1 MSVFRAAASDPA
13 HRPSIEAPHPASAV
27 PQRHPLPPGQWVP
40 PQRGAQ
46 DPAYTDGPT
55 EPLGAIREAAA
66 REIAIREAEA
76 REAAVREFA
85 VREAEAREAAVREAV
100 IREAAAREAALREA
114 ALRDA
119 ALRDAARRDAL
130 LHDAEVRDADARE
143 NDARGGDAWDD
154 ERGGA
159 ARGGDARDGDTRDDK
174 PGGDAREN
182 DPRGGDPRGGD
193 PRGGDPRG
201 GDPRGGEGRGGDP
214 RGGEGR
220 GGDAWEGEA
229 RSTELRGSDVSGSD
243 VRDTESRKAGSKRG
257 EASTSREDVAGDPIG
272 HRAAAARANGRPR
285 RRAGVVLAVLL
296 SLLAL
301 LISGA
306 TGFLSWQTFKAT
318 VRTAAPAPQPSA
330 MPVPVAA
337 ESRPPRP
344 ESYPVAYAKEPL
356 RLQLDCAAA
365 LFLDLDE
372 PRADAP
378 EALGDLRYESRCG
391 TRPAR
396 LSLGAGAA
404 GGSRQASADT
414 DAAGCDR
421 AIRTS
426 PLGRGLQVEV
436 RKGTALCVL
445 TAAAPAE
452 LVLVEIIDV
461 GGSGTAGLRATSWR
475 VP

>member
-1 MSVFRAAASDPA
+1 
-13 HRPSIEAPHPASAV
+13 
-27 PQRHPLPPGQWVP
+27 
-40 PQRGAQ
+40 
-46 DPAYTDGPT
+46 
-55 EPLGAIREAAA
+55 
-66 REIAIREAEA
+66 
-76 REAAVREFA
+76 
-85 VREAEAREAAVREAV
+85 
-100 IREAAAREAALREA
+100 
-114 ALRDA
+114 
-119 ALRDAARRDAL
+119 
-130 LHDAEVRDADARE
+130 
-143 NDARGGDAWDD
+143 
-154 ERGGA
+154 
-159 ARGGDARDGDTRDDK
+159 
-174 PGGDAREN
+174 
-182 DPRGGDPRGGD
+182 
-193 PRGGDPRG
+193 
-201 GDPRGGEGRGGDP
+201 
-214 RGGEGR
+214 
-220 GGDAWEGEA
+220 
-229 RSTELRGSDVSGSD
+229 

-306 TGFLSWQTFKAT
+306 TGFLSWQTFKT
-318 VRTAAPAPQPSA
+318 VRTATPAPQPSA

-356 RLQLDCAAA
+356 RLQLDCAV

-391 TRPAR
+391 TRQPR

-404 GGSRQASADT
+404 AGSRQASSDT

-445 TAAAPAE
+445 TAATPAE

-461 GGSGTAGLRATSWR
+461 GGSGTAGLRATSWQ

>member
-46 DPAYTDGPT
+46 DPAFTDGPT
-55 EPLGAIREAAA
+55 EPLGAIREAAD
-66 REIAIREAEA
+66 REIAVREAEA

-85 VREAEAREAAVREAV
+85 AREAVREFAVREAESREAAAREAV
-100 IREAAAREAALREA
+100 IRETAAREAALREA
-114 ALRDA
+114 ALREA
-119 ALRDAARRDAL
+119 ALRDAL
-130 LHDAEVRDADARE
+130 LHDAEVRDADPRE
-143 NDARGGDAWDD
+143 DAR
-154 ERGGA
+154 RGGA
-159 ARGGDARDGDTRDDK
+159 REDTGGGEARDTDVRRGGARDEARDTDVRREGARDEARDTDAGLRGDDVAGGDARD
-174 PGGDAREN
+174 A
-182 DPRGGDPRGGD
+182 
-193 PRGGDPRG
+193 
-201 GDPRGGEGRGGDP
+201 
-214 RGGEGR
+214 
-220 GGDAWEGEA
+220 
-229 RSTELRGSDVSGSD
+229 
-243 VRDTESRKAGSKRG
+243 ESRRANSRRTGSKKG
-257 EASTSREDVAGDPIG
+257 EMPASREDAAVDPIG
-272 HRAAAARANGRPR
+272 HRAANGRPR
-285 RRAGVVLAVLL
+285 RRPGVVLAVLL

-306 TGFLSWQTFKAT
+306 TGWLSWQTFKAT
-318 VRTAAPAPQPSA
+318 TRTAALPAPQPSA
-330 MPVPVAA
+330 VTVPAAA
-337 ESRPPRP
+337 ETRPPRP

-356 RLQLDCAAA
+356 RLQLDCAV

-391 TRPAR
+391 TRQPR

-404 GGSRQASADT
+404 AGSRQASSDT

-445 TAAAPAE
+445 TAATPAE

-461 GGSGTAGLRATSWR
+461 GGSGTAGLRATSWQ